1 MINAHDIKRSQED
14 SVSRSNSFRRSNTL
28 IVASEDDE
36 DEDGNGQRQ
45 NGDPRTSG
53 KCCGGG

>member
-1 MINAHDIKRSQED
+1 MINAHDLKRSQED

-36 DEDGNGQRQ
+36 EDAGDNEQGRDQRA
-45 NGDPRTSG
+45 TG
-53 KCCGGG
+53 KCCSSG